1 MGDFRELKAWR
12 AAHGLAVAVYRTT
25 AAFPA
30 EERFGLA
37 AQLRRAIVSVSSN
50 LAEGAGRSDP
60 EFARFIEIA
69 RGSVA
74 ELRSQLLLARDLG
87 LLPAIDW
94 EASDQQADEIGRMLA
109 GLRAHLRRRLARE

>member
-1 MGDFRELKAWR
+1 MKVWR
-12 AAHGLAVAVYRTT
+12 AAQGLGVVVYRLT
-25 AAFPA
+25 AAFPP

-60 EFARFIEIA
+60 EFARYIEIA
-69 RGSVA
+69 RGSTS

-87 LLPAIDW
+87 LLSALDW
-94 EASDQQADEIGRMLA
+94 EACEQDADEIGRMLA
-109 GLRAHLRRRLARE
+109 GLRTHLKRRMSRK